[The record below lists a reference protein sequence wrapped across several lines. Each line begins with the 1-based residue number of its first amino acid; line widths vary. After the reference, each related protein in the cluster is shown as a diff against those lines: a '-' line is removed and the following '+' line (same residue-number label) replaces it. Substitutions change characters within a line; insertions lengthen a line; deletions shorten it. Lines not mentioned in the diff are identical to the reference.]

1 MKFLPLVSIIMNC
14 HNGEKYLKKSLKS
27 ILDQT
32 YKNWE
37 LIFWNNKSTDCSK
50 KIIKRIKDKRIKYY
64 ESKKVHPLYK
74 ARNLAVKKA
83 KGKLIC
89 FLDSDDLW
97 FKSKLERQL
106 REFKKD
112 PNLKFL
118 YSNFYQYNEKTK
130 KKKKISNHKLPEG
143 KVTQEILNEYKI
155 GILTVMLKKKLFK
168 LFSFNENYNIIGDF
182 DLFTR
187 MSLKYKF
194 YCIQKPLAIY
204 RLHENNY
211 SKKNLIIYNSEWKM
225 WFKSSAKKFTR
236 LNYSIKNIKKTY
248 LKNNIKIILSFLNFL
263 NLSKRAC
270 SSVVERFVDIEE
282 VISSI
287 LITPTK
293 LK

>member
-248 LKNNIKIILSFLNFL
+248 LKNNIKIILSFLNFF
-263 NLSKRAC
+263 K
-270 SSVVERFVDIEE
+270 F
-282 VISSI
+282 
-287 LITPTK
+287 K
-293 LK
+293 